1 MTRYVTAKEI
11 VNRAAVEVGLTPV
24 ADVWA
29 STDPAFVQLR
39 TLLNSCGQNMMEA
52 YDWEQLRRQA
62 SLTTIDGTKLL
73 TYSGI
78 ALGPFVEGRT
88 ITGGTS
94 GATATI
100 SSVDATNLQLGVTP
114 VTGTLVSGEVITS
127 SVVATTATIDDYR
140 TNGVY
145 DLPVDFDRMIDQTGW
160 DRTNRV
166 PLGGPLTPQEW
177 QYLLGRDLVS
187 YTIYATFR
195 IMEGKWNIFPQ
206 PPPVGLDIFYEYI
219 SAYWLWT
226 SAADT
231 TGLQS
236 PTGNDNVVLYKPEVI
251 VQYLRY
257 KFLSAKGFPTSD
269 AKESFGKAWED
280 TTGGDK
286 GAQIV
291 NAGTGRRGIH
301 FLDYYNIPDTNYG
314 GG

>member
-1 MTRYVTAKEI
+1 MTRYVTAKDI
-11 VNRAAVEVGLTPV
+11 VNRAAVEVGLTPID
-24 ADVWA
+24 DVWA

-39 TLLNSCGQNMMEA
+39 TLLTSCGQNMMEA
-52 YDWEQLRRQA
+52 YDWEQLRRQT
-62 SLTTIDGTKLL
+62 SLTTVAGTYIL
-73 TYSGI
+73 TYSGL
-78 ALGPFVEGRT
+78 ASGPFVVGHS
-88 ITGGTS
+88 ISGGTS
-94 GATATI
+94 GATGTI
-100 SSVDATNLQLGVTP
+100 ASVDATNSKLGITAL
-114 VTGTLVSGEVITS
+114 TGTFVSGEVVTS
-127 SVVATTATIDDYR
+127 TGTTATITDYR

-177 QYLLGRDLVS
+177 QYLMGRDLVS

-206 PPPVGLDIFYEYI
+206 PPPIGLNIFYEYI
-219 SAYWLWT
+219 SSYWLWT
-226 SAADT
+226 SATDT
-231 TGLQS
+231 TGLQA
-236 PTGNDNVVLYKPEVI
+236 PVGNLNIVLYKPEVI

-257 KFLSAKGFPTSD
+257 KFLSAKGFPTTD

-280 TTGGDK
+280 ATGGDK

-291 NAGTGRRGIH
+291 NAGLGRRGIH

-314 GG
+314 TGG